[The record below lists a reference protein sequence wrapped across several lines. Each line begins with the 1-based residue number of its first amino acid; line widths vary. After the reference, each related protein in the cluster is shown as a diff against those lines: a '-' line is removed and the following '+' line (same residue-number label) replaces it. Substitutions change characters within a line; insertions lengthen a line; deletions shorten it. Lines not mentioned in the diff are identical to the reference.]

1 MIGAIAIMAMMMAA
15 VQLAV
20 EFMLVGSL
28 RPENFDLVKY
38 QEKYEGTRFANL
50 KIKLAVATWGRV
62 YKLGPWLEAD
72 RIHSMIFSVAL
83 SVALAALFPMAGV
96 VAFFGA
102 VASTV
107 LGQPI
112 YSCIRMKRRY
122 DAWSETNSIPEW
134 MWNKT
139 KAKFTRS

>member
-20 EFMLVGSL
+20 EFMLVASL
-28 RPENFDLVKY
+28 RPENFHLEEYEEKYQGQKFINLRLKLVKW
-38 QEKYEGTRFANL
+38 T
-50 KIKLAVATWGRV
+50 IGRM
-62 YKLGPWLEAD
+62 YNLGPWLEKD

-112 YSCIRMKRRY
+112 YSVIRTKRKF
-122 DAWSETNSIPEW
+122 DAWHLEHTIPEW
-134 MWNKT
+134 LWDKT
-139 KAKFTRS
+139 KAKFSRS